1 MTPKK
6 PPTEIRLSRT
16 GGNHVKKSK
25 TVKKTAP
32 KKSTPKKPVVKKM
45 TAKKSHH
52 NTGQNSI
59 KKHKPARSHNRPSS
73 RSTGSK
79 KPGRKNTKPNAR
91 PKIEKDRSPAP
102 INDKLKIYA
111 LGGLEEIGRNCTVLE
126 CGDDIIIVDAGFM
139 FPEEDMHGIDYIV
152 PNISSLEGK
161 EKNIRGII
169 ITHGHM
175 DHIGGIPHML
185 GPLGNPP
192 IYTAPLTAGMVK
204 KRVEEHRA
212 CPKPNIVTVKR
223 DTEKFKLGTRFKFQ
237 PFHINHN
244 ISDAFGAAIDTP
256 YGKVLVTGDFK
267 FDYSPVNEEPADLQ
281 RIAMFGAEKPL
292 LLMSDSTDAEH
303 EGYQIS
309 EKIVGEELDRAVAQ
323 ASGRI
328 IVGTFSSLLTRVQQL
343 LWAAEKTNRK
353 VLVLG
358 RSMLNTIE
366 LAHNLGYL
374 KYKPGLFVQSDR
386 EFNALPDN
394 RAMIIC
400 TGAQG
405 ERNAALMRIATG
417 EHRSVSI
424 QENDTII
431 FSSSVIPGNERSV
444 QYLKDT
450 LVRRGAKIV
459 HYKMMDVH
467 AGGHAKAE
475 DLKLMLRLTQPRFF
489 MPIHGNRFMLHAHVE
504 HAVNMGVKRENC
516 FIANNGQIVEID
528 KRGGKLTDHHVE
540 TDFVMVDGLG
550 VGDVSHII
558 LRERQA
564 LADDGMFVVICTIR
578 KKTGQL
584 VGNPDLISR
593 GFIYMKDRKDLV
605 EKTRKRVK
613 EVVNATD
620 KKSPAFEDFLKR
632 KIRDEIGQFLYSK
645 THRRPMV
652 LPVLIEV

>member
-1 MTPKK
+1 M
-6 PPTEIRLSRT
+6 S
-16 GGNHVKKSK
+16 
-25 TVKKTAP
+25 P
-32 KKSTPKKPVVKKM
+32 KKSTPRHIHHTSRDNSNDKQKTDNRGYNRSSSRPHGKKPDTRNKR
-45 TAKKSHH
+45 
-52 NTGQNSI
+52 G
-59 KKHKPARSHNRPSS
+59 PRPNVEAE
-73 RSTGSK
+73 
-79 KPGRKNTKPNAR
+79 RK
-91 PKIEKDRSPAP
+91 PAP

-111 LGGLEEIGRNCTVLE
+111 LGGLEEIGRNCTVVE
-126 CGDDIIIVDAGFM
+126 CGEDILIVDGGFM

-152 PNISSLEGK
+152 PNITSLIGK

-169 ITHGHM
+169 VTHGHM
-175 DHIGGIPHML
+175 DHIGGLPHML

-192 IYTAPLTAGMVK
+192 IYTAPLTAGMIR

-212 CPKPNIVTVKR
+212 CPKPNIVIVKR
-223 DTEKFKLGTRFKFQ
+223 DTEKFKLGKNFQFQ

-256 YGKVLVTGDFK
+256 YGKILITGDFK

-292 LLMSDSTDAEH
+292 MLLSDSTDAEH

-309 EKIVGEELDRAVAQ
+309 EKIVGEELDRAVAAAQ
-323 ASGRI
+323 GRL

-343 LWAAEKTNRK
+343 LWAAEKTNRR
-353 VLVLG
+353 VMIVG
-358 RSMLNTIE
+358 RSMTTAIE
-366 LAHNLGYL
+366 LAHELGYL
-374 KYKPGLFVQSDR
+374 KYKAGLFIETER
-386 EFNALPDN
+386 EFNMLPDN
-394 RAMIIC
+394 RVMVIC

-405 ERNAALMRIATG
+405 EKNAALMRIATG
-417 EHRSVSI
+417 EHRSI
-424 QENDTII
+424 GIKQGDTVI

-450 LVRRGAKIV
+450 LVRKGARIV

-475 DLKLMLRLTQPRFF
+475 DLKLMLRLTQPQHF

-504 HAVNMGVKRENC
+504 HAVNMGVKREHC
-516 FIANNGQIVEID
+516 FIANNGQVIEFD
-528 KRGGKLTDHHVE
+528 TSGGTLTDHHVE
-540 TDFVMVDGLG
+540 TEFVMVDGLG
-550 VGDVSHII
+550 VGDVSNII

-578 KKTGQL
+578 KKTGIL

-605 EKTRKRVK
+605 EKTRKKVK
-613 EVVNATD
+613 EVVDATD
-620 KKSPAFEDFLKR
+620 KKSPAFEDYLKR
-632 KIRDEIGQFLYSK
+632 KIRDEIGQFLYAK